1 MGFINRLLG
10 RQESSRTAKER
21 LRLVLIHDRQSL
33 SPELM
38 EALREELI
46 EVISKYLEID
56 EEEMEFALDREAESV
71 ALVASIPIRQ
81 VKRNLQASRG

>member
-1 MGFINRLLG
+1 MMGFINRILG

-21 LRLVLIHDRQSL
+21 LRLVLIHDRQSV

-38 EALREELI
+38 EELREELI
-46 EVISKYLEID
+46 GVISKYLEID
-56 EEEMEFALDREAESV
+56 EAETEFTLDREEESV

-81 VKRNLQASRG
+81 VKRKS

>member
-1 MGFINRLLG
+1 MMGFINRILG

-21 LRLVLIHDRQSL
+21 LRLVLIHDRQSV

-38 EALREELI
+38 EELRAELI
-46 EVISKYLEID
+46 GVISKYLEID
-56 EEEMEFALDREAESV
+56 EAETEFTLDREEESV

-81 VKRNLQASRG
+81 VKRKS